1 MKRKISGTLFLA
13 GLLVLSVMV
22 IFSMPAVAEEE
33 DPVLWVIP
41 DNPTRWSDSSASDQL
56 LQETVVEDVNMGKTF
71 SGNVLVLHQES
82 PSPHDD
88 ATGVYLKFFVHDDSN
103 IDNIVIGTAKRI
115 QPSIAITD
123 PNPGSNGV
131 KTLTFAAVAPDSPVP
146 AGYGIEYLIGDIPFS
161 GGGSQTGDPEPDVNN
176 FDPNKAYYY
185 IKVPFTITF
194 KDTPEE
200 GFVLYVYAKNY
211 LQGKY
216 RAKTAWSHDCG
227 FHQIPE
233 FSTIAIPIASIL
245 GLLFF
250 FNHRK
255 RRKE

>member
-22 IFSMPAVAEEE
+22 IFSTPAVA
-33 DPVLWVIP
+33 DKANLWVVP
-41 DNPTRWSDSSASDQL
+41 DNPTRWSDSSASDHL
-56 LQETVVEDVNMGKTF
+56 LQDTVVEDVNMGKTF
-71 SGNVLVLHQES
+71 SGNVLVLHQNS
-82 PSPHDD
+82 PKPHED
-88 ATGVYLKFFVHDDSN
+88 AMAVYLKFFVHDDSN

-115 QPSIAITD
+115 QPSKITD
-123 PNPGSNGV
+123 PNPGSNIKV
-131 KTLTFAAVAPDSPVP
+131 EPLTFAAVAKDEPVP
-146 AGYGIEYLIGDIPFS
+146 AGYGVQYSIGDIPFS
-161 GGGSQTGDPEPDVNN
+161 GGQSQTGDPEPDVTN
-176 FDPNKAYYY
+176 FNPDNADYY
-185 IKVPFTITF
+185 IKVPFTINF
-194 KDTPEE
+194 KDTPED

-211 LQGKY
+211 LDQED
-216 RAKTAWSHDCG
+216 RAKTVFSHDCG

-255 RRKE
+255 HRKK